1 MKLSAKI
8 LSVLLCLSM
17 LVSVCMT
24 FVSAAPASLNGSV
37 KTDSAPIT
45 INGTNTGATLT
56 QYLLQSGSKYS
67 SAADGLVSVIEL
79 TLSEQLTMA
88 VLNGGAYTW
97 TKEIGRAHV

>member
-17 LVSVCMT
+17 LVGVCT
-24 FVSAAPASLNGSV
+24 FFVSAAPATLNGSV

-56 QYLLQSGSKYS
+56 QYLLQQ
-67 SAADGLVSVIEL
+67 GLNAGTVRGALVGEEL
-79 TLSEQLTMA
+79 VFS
-88 VLNGGAYTW
+88 
-97 TKEIGRAHV
+97 